1 MVDAAE
7 TRPAH
12 TTGGAG
18 TTPPTRLPSG
28 RLLERSPPFRLMWLR
43 NESIAPTKITVV
55 TNRKNGKINCPLTP
69 LP

>member
-7 TRPAH
+7 TRPVRAK
-12 TTGGAG
+12 AG
-18 TTPPTRLPSG
+18 QEPLSPSRLPSG